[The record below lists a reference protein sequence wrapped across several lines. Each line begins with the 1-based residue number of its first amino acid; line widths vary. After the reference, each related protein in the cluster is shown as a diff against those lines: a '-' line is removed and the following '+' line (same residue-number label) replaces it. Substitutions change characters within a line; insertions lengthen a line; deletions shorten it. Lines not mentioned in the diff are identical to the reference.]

1 MCWTLMDCMNSCC
14 ECYAA
19 IGFGSWLRKNVSER
33 SKATSDGRSLALAA
47 PFVHRSGSR

>member
-1 MCWTLMDCMNSCC
+1 MLDADGLHELCC